1 MSESI
6 KSETVYDDES
16 MHVGQVYAKA
26 LLGAAE
32 AAGKVDGMVEQ
43 FQSFVVDVLDKQ
55 PVFES
60 ALANPKVPFD
70 EKIRMLDKVFGN
82 KMDGTLLT
90 FLKVLATRRR
100 FGTVRSIYQSVVR
113 LRDEAVGRL
122 RIVVTTA
129 QALDQD
135 AVETLKSKLQDIFK
149 AEVVMSTKVDASVLG
164 GVLIRVG
171 DVVFDGSVD
180 GQLKQ
185 LRKATIAKAEQVIRD
200 KLSSL
205 AS

>member
-6 KSETVYDDES
+6 KSDTVYDDES

-26 LLGAAE
+26 LLGAADSN
-32 AAGKVDGMVEQ
+32 KVDSMVEQ
-43 FQSFVVDVLDKQ
+43 FQSLIVDVLDKQ

-60 ALANPKVPFD
+60 ALINPKVLFED
-70 EKIRMLDKVFGN
+70 KIRMLDKVFGN

-100 FGTVRSIYQSVVR
+100 FGTIRSIYQSVVR

-129 QALDQD
+129 QALDKD
-135 AVETLKSKLQDIFK
+135 AVESMKKKLQDIFK
-149 AEVVMSTKVDASVLG
+149 TEVVVTAKVDTSVLG

>member
-1 MSESI
+1 MSESTN
-6 KSETVYDDES
+6 SDTVFDDES

-32 AAGKVDGMVEQ
+32 SSLKVDGMVDE
-43 FQSFVVDVLDKQ
+43 FQSLIVDVLDKQ
-55 PVFES
+55 PAFES
-60 ALANPKVPFD
+60 ALANPKISAE
-70 EKIRMLDKVFGN
+70 EKLRMLDNVFGK
-82 KMDGTLLT
+82 KMDGTFLT

-100 FGTVRSIYQSVVR
+100 FGAIRSIYQAVVR

-122 RIVVTTA
+122 RIIVTTA
-129 QALDQD
+129 QPLDAA
-135 AVETLKSKLQDIFK
+135 AVESLKVKLQDIFK
-149 AEVVMSTKVDASVLG
+149 AEVVITTKVDASVLG
-164 GVLIRVG
+164 GLLIRVG

-185 LRKATIAKAEQVIRD
+185 LRKATLAKAEQVIRD
-200 KLSSL
+200 KLNSL

>member
-6 KSETVYDDES
+6 KSDTVYDDES

-26 LLGAAE
+26 LLGAADSN
-32 AAGKVDGMVEQ
+32 KVDSMVEQ
-43 FQSFVVDVLDKQ
+43 FQSLIVDVLDKQ

-60 ALANPKVPFD
+60 ALINPKVPFED
-70 EKIRMLDKVFGN
+70 KIRMLDKVFGN

-100 FGTVRSIYQSVVR
+100 FGTIRSIYQSVVR

-129 QALDQD
+129 QALDKD
-135 AVETLKSKLQDIFK
+135 AVESMKKKLQDIFK
-149 AEVVMSTKVDASVLG
+149 TEVVVTAKVDTSVLG